1 MSAYQ
6 KSTLIL
12 QVEPWTLCSEADEE
26 SEHTEGEISRREDL
40 MTRCDRHVL
49 SLPAKTAS
57 HEIRDFAR
65 PSEESTFQMQSF
77 TGCEVVSILQ
87 RKKFPLSKRYTQVSR
102 IYLLQLGPQ
111 LM

>member
-12 QVEPWTLCSEADEE
+12 RVEPWTLCSEADKE
-26 SEHTEGEISRREDL
+26 SEHTEGEISRREDF

-57 HEIRDFAR
+57 HEIRDFVRRFRGISVSNAKFYR
-65 PSEESTFQMQSF
+65 LRSSEHSPT
-77 TGCEVVSILQ
+77 
-87 RKKFPLSKRYTQVSR
+87 
-102 IYLLQLGPQ
+102 
-111 LM
+111 

>member
-26 SEHTEGEISRREDL
+26 SEHTEGEISRREDF

-49 SLPAKTAS
+49 SLPAKTAC

-65 PSEESTFQMQSF
+65 
-77 TGCEVVSILQ
+77 LQ
-87 RKKFPLSKRYTQVSR
+87 RNRRFKCKVLQVAK
-102 IYLLQLGPQ
+102 
-111 LM
+111 

>member
-49 SLPAKTAS
+49 SLLAKTAS

-65 PSEESTFQMQSF
+65 PSEESAFQMQSF
-77 TGCEVVSILQ
+77 TGCEVVSILP
-87 RKKFPLSKRYTQVSR
+87 REKLP
-102 IYLLQLGPQ
+102 
-111 LM
+111 